1 MNKYAIQMDAYKL
14 AQLMQEKAAIDDNDI
29 DAYERKVSIQQQIDE
44 IQDNYINNLK
54 YQNNN

>member
-1 MNKYAIQMDAYKL
+1 MDAYKL

-44 IQDNYINNLK
+44 IQDSYINNLK

>member
-14 AQLMQEKAAIDDNDI
+14 AKLMQEKAAIDDNDI

-44 IQDNYINNLK
+44 IQDNYIKNLK
-54 YQNNN
+54 SLNN

>member
-44 IQDNYINNLK
+44 IQDNYIKNIKSLNN
-54 YQNNN
+54 

>member
-1 MNKYAIQMDAYKL
+1 
-14 AQLMQEKAAIDDNDI
+14 MQIKAAIDDNDI

-54 YQNNN
+54 YLNKN

>member
-44 IQDNYINNLK
+44 IQDNYIKNLK
-54 YQNNN
+54 SLNN